1 MYTHNLKSRGNL
13 HKLEKE
19 RIHQRFSGEFEP
31 CIDPFVHLR
40 MLFCLEPLSV
50 KVRLSILS
58 FSPANSSFDHIYS
71 PMRSA
76 PNCGSGLPEPPA
88 TLKRLFRNTF
98 WAGLVLCCA
107 IPAGCQKNLLQ
118 NVRQT
123 QLTMTLKEKVSKP
136 IPQELVGLHVY
147 LSQDLWV
154 RNHNWTPFQEWKTL
168 QDRTQD
174 DLTSSMDVHRWVF
187 GSLKENKLLAES
199 ADTETPESA
208 PLKSAEKTAVAS
220 TEKKSPEPESKPKA
234 DPLSEKEKKQ
244 HENWSFNTLQDFF
257 VRTGFQDST
266 SKTGS
271 ALPAG
276 KIAALKQLSERN
288 SLAGWN
294 AAILWAT
301 LDPATALET
310 LPLLEKVVFED
321 LTYDPSAPDKIPAT
335 KNREISLPGQ
345 QTKNNQA
352 KPELIPISPSMKH
365 AAINGICLVLSHAN
379 AIPFQTKNKL
389 TQLLQRPDISIEQ
402 RGELY
407 RGLARFLPPTEI
419 PSLEQSLD
427 VSDNTALPPKN
438 LRWAAMDACLI
449 HGLWFYAEQNQ
460 ISHTTP
466 NQIKPRE
473 YDSSPW
479 PENIMQIR
487 WDSDAVIRWN
497 FGYWAALVRHPDA
510 EAILT
515 SQLRDADLLVQNKAI
530 EHLGILGTEQA
541 LALLQEQAERPQE
554 SSRIAAVLGLMPWGA
569 HYLAPLK
576 DDAASS
582 VRRTVAEGLGQTVS
596 PEAALLLRSLINDRS
611 SDVQLAVIETI
622 SEWPDDLAI
631 PLLLEGIQEGVFKT
645 RRKSVMQLIHR
656 TGSGG
661 SISIEGP
668 KAERIAAVR
677 ELVRTEQLPAGLW
690 DQLMKHGLQTSSE
703 IDNRRVAEIQ
713 SYFQDLISQPRD
725 SAAHRHAYEELSNI
739 SPNEIGVLEKLIL
752 ETSIEIPD
760 EIYTELL
767 PELDPDYTALN
778 QLTSTHISD
787 RRKAAQLL
795 LISSQKVSLNPIIVK
810 RLRKLMTHEQDRLVW
825 RIVMSA
831 IEKDNYEET
840 AQLAL
845 LAINH
850 NWPDIR
856 ILGCE
861 YLGTYGLPHYATWL
875 MPLLADKN
883 DSVQLAAI
891 NAIGHCHNPLAIN
904 GVFNSSP
911 DKSPGPSLR
920 SLLTHSSPR
929 VRFET
934 VVALCRLDD
943 VEGMQEMVRLSND
956 KLNSTRLDAV
966 REMGDSGKTRFV
978 EPLIQSAWTERN
990 NSTLKEIL
998 SSLDKLVPASE
1009 KPANLNP
1016 ELNYSEQAKIW
1027 MNWWQTQHSGPASRL
1042 FTGR

>member
-1 MYTHNLKSRGNL
+1 
-13 HKLEKE
+13 
-19 RIHQRFSGEFEP
+19 
-31 CIDPFVHLR
+31 
-40 MLFCLEPLSV
+40 
-50 KVRLSILS
+50 
-58 FSPANSSFDHIYS
+58 
-71 PMRSA
+71 MRSVSH
-76 PNCGSGLPEPPA
+76 CGSGLSEPPA
-88 TLKRLFRNTF
+88 TLKRLFRSTC

-107 IPAGCQKNLLQ
+107 ISLGCQKNLLQ
-118 NVRQT
+118 DVRQT
-123 QLTMTLKEKVSKP
+123 PLTMTLKEKVSKP

-154 RNHNWTPFQEWKTL
+154 RNHNWTAFQEWNTL
-168 QDRTQD
+168 QNSTQN

-187 GSLKENKLLAES
+187 GSLKEKKLLAEPT
-199 ADTETPESA
+199 DTKTSEAA
-208 PLKSAEKTAVAS
+208 PLKAVEKTPVAS
-220 TEKKSPEPESKPKA
+220 TENESPEPESEPKV
-234 DPLSEKEKKQ
+234 DPPSEIEESQ
-244 HENWSFNTLQDFF
+244 HESWSFNTLQDFF
-257 VRTGFQDST
+257 VRTGFQDSK

-271 ALPAG
+271 ALPSG
-276 KIAALKQLSERN
+276 KMAALKQLTERN

-321 LTYDPSAPDKIPAT
+321 LTYDPSAPDKVPAT
-335 KNREISLPGQ
+335 KNRHIPLPGR
-345 QTKNNQA
+345 QTDEKQP
-352 KPELIPISPSMKH
+352 KSVLIPISQSMKH
-365 AAINGICLVLSHAN
+365 AAINGICLVLSHAD
-379 AIPFQTKNKL
+379 AVPFETKNKL
-389 TQLLQRPDISIEQ
+389 TQLLHRPDISIEQ

-419 PSLEQSLD
+419 PSLDQSLD
-427 VSDNTALPPKN
+427 VSDNTALPPKT
-438 LRWAAMDACLI
+438 LRWAAMDACII

-466 NQIKPRE
+466 NQDQPRE

-487 WDSDAVIRWN
+487 WDSDAVMRWN

-541 LALLQEQAERPQE
+541 LALLQEQTERPQE
-554 SSRIAAVLGLMPWGA
+554 TSRMAAVLGLIPWGA

-576 DDAASS
+576 DDPASS
-582 VRRTVAEGLGQTVS
+582 VRRTVAAGLGRTES

-611 SDVQLAVIETI
+611 SEVQLAVIETI
-622 SEWPDDLAI
+622 SDWSDDLAI

-645 RRKSVMQLIHR
+645 RRKSTMQLIHR
-656 TGSGG
+656 TGAGG
-661 SISIEGP
+661 SISIEAP
-668 KAERIAAVR
+668 KSERIAAVR
-677 ELVRTEQLPAGLW
+677 ELVRTEQFPAGLW
-690 DQLMKHGLQTSSE
+690 DQLMKQGLQSSSE
-703 IDNRRVAEIQ
+703 IDDSRIAEIQ
-713 SYFQDLISQPRD
+713 AYFHDLISQQRD
-725 SAAHRHAYEELSNI
+725 SAAYLQAYEELSNI
-739 SPNEIGVLEKLIL
+739 SPEEISVLEKLIL

-760 EIYTELL
+760 EIYTRLL
-767 PELDPDYTALN
+767 PGLAADYTALN
-778 QLTSTHISD
+778 LLTSTHISD
-787 RRKAAQLL
+787 RRKAAQQLL
-795 LISSQKVSLNPIIVK
+795 NSSQKVSLNPIIVK
-810 RLRKLMTHEQDRLVW
+810 RLGKLMMHEQDRLVW

-840 AQLAL
+840 AQVAL

-861 YLGTYGLPHYATWL
+861 YLGRHGLPQYATWL
-875 MPLLADKN
+875 LPLLADKN

-891 NAIGHCHNPLAIN
+891 NAIGHCHNPLAIT

-929 VRFET
+929 IRFET
-934 VVALCRLDD
+934 VIALSRLDD

-966 REMGDSGKTRFV
+966 REMGNSGKTRFI

-990 NSTLKEIL
+990 TSTLKEIL
-998 SSLDKLVPASE
+998 SSLEKLVPASE
-1009 KPANLNP
+1009 KPANLTP
-1016 ELNYSEQAKIW
+1016 ELNYSEQANIW